1 MVNLFVDGQLIDQY
15 SDESVDINSSVL
27 DVQDITKNTGDY
39 SKEFSVPTSKRN
51 NKVFKHWYNSSIDN
65 GFDGRTRVKGSIDI
79 DGVPFKTG
87 KWLLRSVKMVKGV
100 ADSYKINFY
109 GDTSSLSEIAGNDEL
124 KDLDLSALNHEYSG
138 ANVTTGLTEGLFG
151 NSIIYTPLAQ
161 KRYFYS
167 NTTGTNAVGDFPS
180 GATEEDDTPKIEAYN
195 IGYNSNVLGTG
206 MLWTDLRPSI
216 RLLDIIEAIE
226 NRYNGTFQKTIIAI
240 ENKGST
246 SGNIKLYLNGVEYT
260 IFLGN
265 STETLVASQL
275 STAINGISG
284 YSATQNNEFVTVL
297 SETTGRET
305 PTQIDNN
312 THAGLVTS
320 IITTLG
326 TKDHNLNFTRDFFGT
341 TEFER
346 AYMWLN
352 SDLKP
357 KAIGNSSQLIN
368 WTSKDSN
375 NVQTNIATDTSTLF
389 NLDGDAGTKWNIT
402 ISVTPSDYTAQYSIR
417 IIDNEET
424 ENGGL
429 LGSSPIRAGDQTVNY
444 TLKMDDYRTPP
455 LNNYLTDRASISFEI
470 VSTIPMSYV
479 ATLNLQYVD
488 VDGDVSFTTNAAA
501 SLTSIFS
508 GVECNKLMPE
518 MKITDFLKSLFQ
530 MFKLV
535 VTGDADNEFYVNTLD
550 SYYAQGDYFDI
561 SRYVDLASFDVERGE
576 IISELDF
583 KFAEPT
589 TQGGLQFLENTGSAY
604 GDSKVKLRS
613 SDGEDLDGDTLS
625 VSLPYENVVYNRL
638 TNYESGDR
646 TDIQVGTI
654 LDADN
659 NSVLNAPLIHY
670 ATLID
675 ISETH
680 SHIKFKGD
688 SGTQR
693 LDWDMWMPFS
703 HFGVNEP
710 MYSLMFDS
718 EISTYTYSK
727 VDNTLYSRHYKDY
740 IDAIFNIKRRTIKVS
755 AKLPI
760 QIITRLTLND
770 VVSIDQLDYR
780 INKYSYN
787 LLTGITK
794 LELINGFEQYNVT
807 DLYIPEK
814 MTIGLNAEDLYFNV
828 PNVSNY
834 SIYRLSVGS
843 GTSWIT
849 TSIEGNEDN
858 LIKIAIDEWIPTS
871 GTGFRIPTTTNPYRY
886 MKILLVNNTTSEQT
900 YVLIAQTPNNLT

>member
-1 MVNLFVDGQLIDQY
+1 MVNLFIEGQLIDQY
-15 SDESVDINSSVL
+15 SDESVEINSSVL

-39 SKEFSVPTSKRN
+39 SKAFSVPTSKRN

-65 GFDGRTRVKGSIDI
+65 GFDGRTRVKGHIDI

-109 GDTSSLSEIAGNDEL
+109 GDTASLSEITGNDEL
-124 KDLDLSALNHEYSG
+124 KDLDLSAFDHIYNGL
-138 ANVTTGLTEGLFG
+138 NVTTGLTEGLFD

-161 KRYFYS
+161 KQYFYS
-167 NTTGTNAVGDFPS
+167 NSSTTGDFPDD
-180 GATEEDDTPKIEAYN
+180 ATSADDTPKIEAYN
-195 IGYNSNVLGTG
+195 IGYNNSSLGTG

-216 RLLDIIEAIE
+216 RLLDVVEAIE
-226 NRYNGTFQKTIIAI
+226 QRYNGTFQKSLISI
-240 ENKGST
+240 EKKGTT
-246 SGNIKLYLNGVEYT
+246 SGNIKLYLNGTEHT

-275 STAINGISG
+275 TTAINAISG
-284 YSATQNNEFVTVL
+284 YSATRVNTFITVY
-297 SETTGRET
+297 SETKGKELS
-305 PTQIDNN
+305 TQIDSFSN
-312 THAGLVTS
+312 TGLVTS
-320 IITTLG
+320 IRTTLG
-326 TKDHNLNFTRDFFGT
+326 TKDYELSFTRDFFGT

-357 KAIGNSSQLIN
+357 KAIGNSSTVIN
-368 WTSKDSN
+368 WSSRDGN
-375 NVQTNIATDTSTLF
+375 NTQTNLTTDISSLNNRTPEINSKWKIA
-389 NLDGDAGTKWNIT
+389 LD
-402 ISVTPSDYTAQYSIR
+402 VTPADLDINYSIR
-417 IIDNEET
+417 IYDEEKE

-429 LGSSPIRAGDQTVNY
+429 ISATSTRSGTQELYQTIE
-444 TLKMDDYRTPP
+444 MDDYRRGFFPSTG
-455 LNNYLTDRASISFEI
+455 DIAFMRFEI
-470 VSTIPMSYV
+470 ISSEPLDYA

-488 VDGDVSFTTNAAA
+488 GDGDVIFTTNAAA
-501 SLTSIFS
+501 SLQSVDS
-508 GVECNKLMPE
+508 GVECEKLMPE
-518 MKITDFLKSLFQ
+518 MKISEFLKSLFQ

-535 VTGDADNEFYVNTLD
+535 VIGNEDNSFYVNTLD
-550 SYYAQGDYFDI
+550 SYYANGDRFDI
-561 SRYVDLASFDVERGE
+561 SRYLDRASFDINRGE

-589 TQGGLQFLENTGSAY
+589 TQGGLQFLENNGVGY

-613 SDGEDLDGDTLS
+613 PDGEDLDGDALT
-625 VSLPYENVVYNRL
+625 VKLPYENVVYNRL
-638 TNYESGDR
+638 TDYDSGDR

-670 ATLID
+670 ATLMD

-680 SHIKFKGD
+680 SHIKFKGN

-710 MYSLMFDS
+710 MYSLLYQS
-718 EISTYTYSK
+718 EISTYTNSK
-727 VDNTLYSRHYKDY
+727 IDNTLYSRHYQDY
-740 IDAIFNIKRRTIKVS
+740 ITAIFNVKRRTVNVN
-755 AKLPI
+755 AKLPV
-760 QIITRLTLND
+760 QMITRLSLND
-770 VVSIDQLDYR
+770 VITIDKLDYR

-807 DLYIPEK
+807 DLYIPER

-834 SIYRLSVGS
+834 SIYKLTAGS

-871 GTGFRIPTTTNPYRY
+871 GVGLRIPTTTNPYRY
-886 MKILLVNNTTSEQT
+886 MKILFVNNTTSEQT
-900 YVLIAQTPNNLT
+900 QVLVTQTPNNLT